1 MLFSILVPVR
11 NDPGNL
17 ASCLQSLAAQDL
29 SDCEILVADDG
40 SQPAIERED
49 LLGQGRLRLFRLP
62 GRGPAAARN
71 FLALQAT
78 GDYLFFLDA
87 DTQASPTLL
96 ECARRV
102 ITEHPGIR
110 SFFGSYDDAPA
121 WPSLV
126 SVYRNLL
133 HHHTHQQS
141 GGCEVSTFW
150 CGCGVIERRLYLDC
164 GRLSE
169 AYRTPSIEDIA
180 FGAYL
185 RERGILTRIVPDLQV
200 KHLKRWTFRSWL
212 YHRPVPPWYSVG
224 EADALAPGMDRPAE
238 FFHVTARGGV
248 GGGDPGSVADERGL
262 VAPDHPA
269 RPAAPGGLRLSE
281 SRLLQPGFQK
291 AWRPSR
297 DRNDRAAHAVHA
309 RLCHLSRHGVPV
321 SNAQTGV
328 RAPPWLEAFCD
339 QFTLTRRVTDARER
353 KALTAQASIPR
364 SPRRAARAAPP
375 PFSAISSVS
384 ESLRH
389 TPARFAR
396 AEEADQRRTRY

>member
-1 MLFSILVPVR
+1 MLFSILIPVR

-17 ASCLQSLAAQDL
+17 ASCLHSLAAQDL

-212 YHRPVPPWYSVG
+212 YTDLFRRGIPWVRLMRSRREWTAQLNFSVSQRV
-224 EADALAPGMDRPAE
+224 AAVAAVTLVLLLMSAVWWPRIILLAPLPLAVFVYLNRD
-238 FFHVTARGGV
+238 FFSLVSRKRGI
-248 GGGDPGSVADERGL
+248 
-262 VAPDHPA
+262 
-269 RPAAPGGLRLSE
+269 PAAIATILLHVLYALVCVTSLSMAFLYPTLKPEYAPRPGWKS
-281 SRLLQPGFQK
+281 
-291 AWRPSR
+291 
-297 DRNDRAAHAVHA
+297 
-309 RLCHLSRHGVPV
+309 
-321 SNAQTGV
+321 
-328 RAPPWLEAFCD
+328 
-339 QFTLTRRVTDARER
+339 
-353 KALTAQASIPR
+353 
-364 SPRRAARAAPP
+364 
-375 PFSAISSVS
+375 SAIDS
-384 ESLRH
+384 
-389 TPARFAR
+389 P
-396 AEEADQRRTRY
+396 